1 MILIDTSSW
10 IHFLRPDGDPAV
22 RNRVQAALRAG
33 EACWCPAV
41 QLELWNGARGGP
53 EQRGLRHF
61 AAVLPDLPIDAD
73 VWSAAYDLARRA
85 RARGVTVPAADV
97 LIAACARRHG
107 AALESA
113 DKDFERLGDVLAPA
127 EGS

>member
-10 IHFLRPDGDPAV
+10 IHLLRPDGDAAV
-22 RNRVQAALRAG
+22 RRRVEVALRAG
-33 EACWCPAV
+33 EACWCPIV

-53 EQRGLRHF
+53 EQRALRHF
-61 AAVLPDLPIDAD
+61 AAALRVLPMDDA

-85 RARGVTVPAADV
+85 RTRGVTVPAADV
-97 LIAACARRHG
+97 LIAACAHWHG

-113 DKDFERLGDVLAPA
+113 DKDFARLGSLLTRAD
-127 EGS
+127 GS

>member
-10 IHFLRPDGDPAV
+10 IHFLRPDGDPTI
-22 RNRVQAALRAG
+22 RDRVQAALRAG
-33 EACWCPAV
+33 EACWCPVV

-53 EQRGLRHF
+53 ERRGLRHF
-61 AAVLPDLPIDAD
+61 AAVLPDLPIDAN
-73 VWSAAYDLARRA
+73 VWSAAYNLARRT

-97 LIAACARRHG
+97 LIAACAHRHG

-113 DKDFERLGDVLAPA
+113 DKDFERLGDVSTPL